1 MDNMLL
7 SIRSLK
13 TSFYRNGKEVRAVDG
28 IDLDI
33 APGRIVCVVG
43 ESGSGKSVTSLS
55 IMGLIPK
62 HQGRIVDGEIWFEGI
77 DLLKLSERQLAD
89 IRGNKISMIFQEPM
103 TSLNPVLSI
112 GDQMTEVLLRHRKI
126 SRAEARKKAI
136 EMLRYVGIARAD
148 EIIDDYPH
156 RLSGGMRQR
165 VMIGM
170 AMLCEPKLLIADEP
184 TTALDVTIQAQ
195 VLELMKEMKTR
206 FNMSVLLIT
215 HDLGVVAEMADDVVV
230 MYAGQI
236 VEKGDADTVFEH
248 PRHPYTQ
255 ALMKAIPSLDE
266 VKKTLYSIPGIIPD
280 AANFPQ
286 GCRFADRCE
295 FAAAACKELMPDLRE
310 IRPGHFARCDRIGE
324 GGVVHG

>member
-1 MDNMLL
+1 MLL
-7 SIRSLK
+7 SIRNLR
-13 TSFYRNGKEVRAVDG
+13 TYFYRNGKEVRAVDG

-33 APGRIVCVVG
+33 APGRVVCVVG

-62 HQGRIVDGEIWFEGI
+62 HQGRVVDGEIRFEGI
-77 DLLKLSERQLAD
+77 DLLRLSERQLAD
-89 IRGNKISMIFQEPM
+89 IRGNKIAMIFQEPM
-103 TSLNPVLSI
+103 TSLNPVLTI
-112 GDQMTEVLLRHRKI
+112 GEQMTEVLIRHRKMP
-126 SRAEARKKAI
+126 RAEARSRAI
-136 EMLRYVGIARAD
+136 EMLGHVGIARAA
-148 EIIDDYPH
+148 EIIDEYPH

-195 VLELMKEMKTR
+195 VLELMKEMKDR
-206 FNMSVLLIT
+206 YHMSVLLIT

-236 VEKGDADTVFEH
+236 VESGDADTVFER
-248 PRHPYTQ
+248 PSHPYTR
-255 ALMKAIPSLDE
+255 ALMKAVPSLDE
-266 VKKTLYSIPGIIPD
+266 VKETLYSIPGVIPD
-280 AANFPQ
+280 AAAFPP

-295 FAAAACKELMPDLRE
+295 YAVAACREAMPALRE
-310 IRPGHFARCDRIGE
+310 IRPGHYARCDRIGME
-324 GGVVHG
+324 GDAHG